1 MNRALKRW
9 VALVLLAALAFSHAS
24 VSFAAC
30 PLERGHLG
38 AVMTSTAVDPYGCDL
53 SVTGFQSLYAN
64 RCVAHCTS
72 DLQLSG
78 DAAAIVRSPGDAPV
92 LVLKP
97 AATARVP
104 RTISD
109 PSPPGGVPIRI
120 LLHSF
125 LI

>member
-9 VALVLLAALAFSHAS
+9 VALVLLATLAFSHAS

-38 AVMTSTAVDPYGCDL
+38 AVVTSTAADPYGCDL
-53 SVTGFQSLYAN
+53 SVTGFESLYAN
-64 RCVAHCTS
+64 RCVAHCIS
-72 DLQLSG
+72 DLQLAG
-78 DAAAIVRSPGDAPV
+78 DAVALVRSPGDAPV
-92 LVLKP
+92 LVLPP
-97 AATARVP
+97 APIARMPRLFTA
-104 RTISD
+104 D
-109 PSPPGGVPIRI
+109 SPPGEVPIRI

>member
-9 VALVLLAALAFSHAS
+9 VASVLLAALAFTHAS

-38 AVMTSTAVDPYGCDL
+38 AVMASKAEPCGDDL
-53 SVTGFQSLYAN
+53 SVTGFESLYAN

-109 PSPPGGVPIRI
+109 PSPPGAVPIRI

>member
-1 MNRALKRW
+1 MNHALKRW
-9 VALVLLAALAFSHAS
+9 VASVLLAALAFTHAS

-38 AVMTSTAVDPYGCDL
+38 TVMTSKAEPCRDDL
-53 SVTGFQSLYAN
+53 SVTGFESLYAN

-72 DLQLSG
+72 DLQLAG
-78 DAAAIVRSPGDAPV
+78 DAVAMVRSPGDAPV
-92 LVLKP
+92 LVLPPAPIARKP
-97 AATARVP
+97 RLLAE
-104 RTISD
+104 D
-109 PSPPGGVPIRI
+109 SPPGEVPIRI

>member
-9 VALVLLAALAFSHAS
+9 IASVLLAALAFTHAS

-38 AVMTSTAVDPYGCDL
+38 AVVASKAEPCGDDL
-53 SVTGFQSLYAN
+53 SVTGFESLYAN

-72 DLQLSG
+72 DLQLAG
-78 DAAAIVRSPGDAPV
+78 APVALVRSPGDAPV
-92 LVLKP
+92 LVLPP
-97 AATARVP
+97 APIARTP
-104 RTISD
+104 RLLAED
-109 PSPPGGVPIRI
+109 SPPGEVPIRI

>member
-9 VALVLLAALAFSHAS
+9 VASVLLAALAFTQAS

-38 AVMTSTAVDPYGCDL
+38 AVMTSKAEPCGDDL
-53 SVTGFQSLYAN
+53 SVAGFESLYAN

-72 DLQLSG
+72 DLQLAG
-78 DAAAIVRSPGDAPV
+78 DAVAMTRSPGDAPV
-92 LVLKP
+92 LVLPP
-97 AATARVP
+97 APIARLPRLFTA
-104 RTISD
+104 D
-109 PSPPGGVPIRI
+109 SPPGEVPIRI

>member
-1 MNRALKRW
+1 MNHSLKRL
-9 VALVLLAALAFSHAS
+9 VPSVLLDARAFTHAN
-24 VSFAAC
+24 VSFVAC

-38 AVMTSTAVDPYGCDL
+38 AVMTSKAEPCGDDV
-53 SVTGFQSLYAN
+53 SVTGFESLYAN

-72 DLQLSG
+72 DLQLAG
-78 DAAAIVRSPGDAPV
+78 DAVAVVRSPGDAPV

-109 PSPPGGVPIRI
+109 PSPPGEVPIRI

>member
-1 MNRALKRW
+1 MNHALKRW
-9 VALVLLAALAFSHAS
+9 VASVLLAALAFTHAS

-38 AVMTSTAVDPYGCDL
+38 TVMTSKAEPCRDDL
-53 SVTGFQSLYAN
+53 SVTGFESLYAN

-78 DAAAIVRSPGDAPV
+78 DAAAIVRSPGEAPV

-109 PSPPGGVPIRI
+109 PSPPGEVPIRI

>member
-9 VALVLLAALAFSHAS
+9 VTSVLLAALAFTHVS

-38 AVMTSTAVDPYGCDL
+38 AVVASKAEPCGDDL
-53 SVTGFQSLYAN
+53 SVTGFESLYAN

-72 DLQLSG
+72 DLQLAG
-78 DAAAIVRSPGDAPV
+78 DAVAVVRSPGDTPV
-92 LVLKP
+92 LVLPP
-97 AATARVP
+97 APIARMP
-104 RTISD
+104 RLITEY
-109 PSPPGGVPIRI
+109 SPPGEVPIRI

>member
-9 VALVLLAALAFSHAS
+9 VASVLLAALAFTHAS

-38 AVMTSTAVDPYGCDL
+38 AVMTSKAEPCGDDL
-53 SVTGFQSLYAN
+53 SVTGFESLYAN

-109 PSPPGGVPIRI
+109 PSPPGAVPIRI

>member
-1 MNRALKRW
+1 MKRALKRW
-9 VALVLLAALAFSHAS
+9 VTSVLLVALAFTHAS

-38 AVMTSTAVDPYGCDL
+38 AVMTSKAEPCGDDL
-53 SVTGFQSLYAN
+53 SVTGFESLYAN

-72 DLQLSG
+72 DLQLAG
-78 DAAAIVRSPGDAPV
+78 DAVAVVRSPGDTPV
-92 LVLKP
+92 LVLPP
-97 AATARVP
+97 APIVRMP
-104 RTISD
+104 RLITED
-109 PSPPGGVPIRI
+109 SPPGEVPIRI

>member
-9 VALVLLAALAFSHAS
+9 VASVLLAVLAFTHAS

-38 AVMTSTAVDPYGCDL
+38 AVMASKAEPCGDDL
-53 SVTGFQSLYAN
+53 SVTGFESLYAN

>member
-9 VALVLLAALAFSHAS
+9 IASVLLAALAFTHAS

-38 AVMTSTAVDPYGCDL
+38 AVMTSKAELCDDDL
-53 SVTGFQSLYAN
+53 SVTGFESLYAN
-64 RCVAHCTS
+64 RCVVHCTS

-109 PSPPGGVPIRI
+109 PSPPGAVPIRI

>member
-9 VALVLLAALAFSHAS
+9 VASVLLAALAFSHAS

-38 AVMTSTAVDPYGCDL
+38 AVMASKAVPCGDDL
-53 SVTGFQSLYAN
+53 SVTGFESLYAN

-97 AATARVP
+97 AATARAP

-109 PSPPGGVPIRI
+109 PSPPGEVPIRI